1 MKLGKIYYCF
11 FIPVVFFFVLSFGS
25 ECVGQDSNVFFD
37 CGDIGTEARRILSN
51 LNEERLRIEERQKVL
66 DRREDE
72 LKILQLEVDKK
83 LSQLQELKEE
93 LDQMFAQKDEV
104 ERDKVKKLSLIYQ
117 KRDPSGAAATLAS
130 MDKYLAVSI
139 LSMMRDKSAGKIL
152 DQMDK
157 QKAVEYSTA
166 LGRLKSLESN
176 VNNSEP

>member
-1 MKLGKIYYCF
+1 MKLVKIYCCF
-11 FIPVVFFFVLSFGS
+11 IFPVVFFMVLFLCRESY
-25 ECVGQDSNVFFD
+25 GQDYQVFFD

-51 LNEERLRIEERQKVL
+51 LNEERLRIEERKQVL

-72 LKILQLEVDKK
+72 LKILQFEVDKK
-83 LSQLQELKEE
+83 LSKLQELREN
-93 LDQMFAQKDEV
+93 LHQMFLQKDEV

-157 QKAVEYSTA
+157 QTAVEYSTA
-166 LGRLKSLESN
+166 LGRLKRIEL
-176 VNNSEP
+176 NNE

>member
-1 MKLGKIYYCF
+1 MKLSKIYCCF
-11 FIPVVFFFVLSFGS
+11 FFPVVFFILLFGS
-25 ECVGQDSNVFFD
+25 KIYGQDSTIFFD

-51 LNEERLRIEERQKVL
+51 LNEERLRIEERQQVL

-83 LSQLQELKEE
+83 LSQLEELRED
-93 LDQMFAQKDEV
+93 LDQMLVKKDEV
-104 ERDKVKKLSLIYQ
+104 EHDKVKKLSMIYQ
-117 KRDPSGAAATLAS
+117 KRDPAGAAATLAS

-157 QKAVEYSTA
+157 KTAVEYSTA
-166 LGRLKSLESN
+166 LGRLKRLQLHDE
-176 VNNSEP
+176 